1 MNGKLQSSYDLVA
14 EDYAKEYRDE
24 LESKPF
30 DREMLERLIDDVGDR
45 GIICDLGCGPGHVAR
60 YLSDHG
66 EKACGID
73 ISAGMVAAAKAL
85 DPRLEFSQGDMLA
98 LTGVPDNSF
107 GGIAAFYSIV
117 HIPRP
122 QLGQALTEMMRVLR
136 PGGTLLLAFHV
147 GDQTVEREAWYGKKV
162 SLEFYFFDTEEIKTL
177 LQNAGFERLNFNVRE
192 PYPEEYMSMRA
203 YVFAE
208 KPEQ

>member
-1 MNGKLQSSYDLVA
+1 MNRKLQISYDLVA
-14 EDYAKEYRDE
+14 EDYAKEFGDE
-24 LESKPF
+24 LERKPF
-30 DREMLERLIDDVGDR
+30 DREMIERLIDDVGDR
-45 GIICDLGCGPGHVAR
+45 GIICDLGCGPGHIAR

-73 ISAGMVAAAKAL
+73 ISAGMVEAAKAL
-85 DPRLEFSQGDMLA
+85 NPRLEFSQGDMLA

-117 HIPRP
+117 HIARP
-122 QLGQALTEMMRVLR
+122 QLSQAFTEMIRVLR
-136 PGGTLLLAFHV
+136 PGGTLLLAFHI
-147 GDQTVEREAWYGKKV
+147 GDQTVEREAWYGKRV
-162 SLEFYFFDTEEIKTL
+162 ALEFYFFDTEEIKTL
-177 LQNAGFERLNFNVRE
+177 LQTAGFERLNFNVRE